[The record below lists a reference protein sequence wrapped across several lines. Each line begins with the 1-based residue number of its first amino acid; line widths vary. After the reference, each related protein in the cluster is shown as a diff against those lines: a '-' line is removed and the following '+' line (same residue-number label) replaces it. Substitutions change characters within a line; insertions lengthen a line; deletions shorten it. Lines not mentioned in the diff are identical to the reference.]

1 MGLIGVPRQCR
12 FSGQLVI
19 TAKILPC
26 PFWLIAGIDF
36 RNLGWVFLALGVMV
50 FAIVWEDAWLL
61 RYVHVASGVLLT
73 GADIL
78 FGFVVGPVVRNMPF
92 EARRAW
98 SLRML
103 PKTLF
108 IMNTLGIIA
117 PTSGWFLAIQSG
129 YLGIGYPAFWWVI
142 AALVVAG
149 LLAIQGLGILL
160 PVNLAAY
167 LEMRKENPDP
177 VRVQRM
183 LWLYFVTLGSQGVL
197 QVAIV
202 AIMVKFATGI

>member
-1 MGLIGVPRQCR
+1 M
-12 FSGQLVI
+12 VI
-19 TAKILPC
+19 TAKILPR

-36 RNLGWVFLALGVMV
+36 RNLVWVFLALSVMV

-78 FGFVVGPVVRNMPF
+78 FGFVVGPVVRSMPF

-108 IMNTLGIIA
+108 IMKTLGIIA

-129 YLGIGYPAFWWVI
+129 YLEIGYPAFWWVI

-183 LWLYFVTLGSQGVL
+183 LRLYFVTLGSQGVL

-202 AIMVKFATGI
+202 AIMVKFATGF

>member
-1 MGLIGVPRQCR
+1 
-12 FSGQLVI
+12 
-19 TAKILPC
+19 
-26 PFWLIAGIDF
+26 
-36 RNLGWVFLALGVMV
+36 MV

-78 FGFVVGPVVRNMPF
+78 FGFVVGPVVRSMPF

-108 IMNTLGIIA
+108 VMNTLGIIA

-129 YLGIGYPAFWWVI
+129 YLEIGYPAFW
-142 AALVVAG
+142 
-149 LLAIQGLGILL
+149 
-160 PVNLAAY
+160 
-167 LEMRKENPDP
+167 
-177 VRVQRM
+177 
-183 LWLYFVTLGSQGVL
+183 
-197 QVAIV
+197 
-202 AIMVKFATGI
+202 

>member
-1 MGLIGVPRQCR
+1 M
-12 FSGQLVI
+12 VI
-19 TAKILPC
+19 TAKNLPR

-36 RNLGWVFLALGVMV
+36 RNLGWVFLALSVMV

-78 FGFVVGPVVRNMPF
+78 FGFVVGPVVRSMPF

-129 YLGIGYPAFWWVI
+129 YLEIGYPAFWWVI

-183 LWLYFVTLGSQGVL
+183 LRLYFVTLGSQGVL

-202 AIMVKFATGI
+202 AIMVKFATGF